1 MGIDGKL
8 VVLPKSLSNEYS
20 NNLKKLAG
28 SIENILNEALK
39 VVNGY
44 FYSKV
49 LLITAQENQ
58 SKFDCTFKIFIRQ
71 PSSETTSTALE
82 RIKEYNNNGFGQFT
96 LDSVKTSVSGNKLS
110 TKERL
115 YL

>member
-28 SIENILNEALK
+28 SIEKILNEALK

-44 FYSKV
+44 FYS
-49 LLITAQENQ
+49 N
-58 SKFDCTFKIFIRQ
+58 
-71 PSSETTSTALE
+71 
-82 RIKEYNNNGFGQFT
+82 
-96 LDSVKTSVSGNKLS
+96 
-110 TKERL
+110 
-115 YL
+115 